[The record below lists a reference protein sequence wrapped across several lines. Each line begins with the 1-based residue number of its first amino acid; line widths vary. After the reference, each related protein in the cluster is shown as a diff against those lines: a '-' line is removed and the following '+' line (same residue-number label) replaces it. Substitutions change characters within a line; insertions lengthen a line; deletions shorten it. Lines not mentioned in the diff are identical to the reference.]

1 MEVKAFNVMKFF
13 FFFQEAAL
21 KTFHISD
28 DPKNY
33 YVSEASEFGKS
44 RHIITCRVSARPVA

>member
-1 MEVKAFNVMKFF
+1 MS
-13 FFFQEAAL
+13 FQEAAL

-33 YVSEASEFGKS
+33 YLTETTEKGK
-44 RHIITCRVSARPVA
+44 

>member
-1 MEVKAFNVMKFF
+1 MLYL
-13 FFFQEAAL
+13 QEQAL

-33 YVSEASEFGKS
+33 YVAEASEFGKS
-44 RHIITCRVSARPVA
+44 HGLLSRPAFIPLMFSCPHALTSTN